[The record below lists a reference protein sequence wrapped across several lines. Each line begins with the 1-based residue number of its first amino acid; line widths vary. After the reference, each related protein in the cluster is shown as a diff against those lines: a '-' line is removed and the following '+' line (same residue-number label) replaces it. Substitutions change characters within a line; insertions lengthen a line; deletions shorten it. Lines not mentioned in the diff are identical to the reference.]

1 MKLKITW
8 GLWSVA
14 TLLVLIASILGIVS
28 TVKNGHF
35 VDQIDKWR
43 DAFAKTVS
51 NKDDNPIKKAS
62 ATAVIT
68 NYTGYI
74 SAVLS
79 LAIIAAGHWKFYQS
93 FKDKKAPEVKFFG
106 ILMIFTVLAAAL
118 AIYGVVKDPFADY
131 VSKGDQ
137 LIPVGQKY
145 EGLTLNDAI
154 SKAFKGESLGTFTYI
169 SLAFSLI
176 VAVVKGTSLWGV
188 ANYKE

>member
-28 TVKNGHF
+28 AVKNGHF

-43 DAFAKTVS
+43 DAFAKTVI

-79 LAIIAAGHWKFYQS
+79 LAIIGAGHWKFYRS
-93 FKDKKAPEVKFFG
+93 FKDNKAPEVKFFG

-145 EGLTLNDAI
+145 ENLTLNDAI
-154 SKAFKGESLGTFTYI
+154 SKAFKDESLGTFAYI

-176 VAVVKGTSLWGV
+176 VAAVKGASLLGV